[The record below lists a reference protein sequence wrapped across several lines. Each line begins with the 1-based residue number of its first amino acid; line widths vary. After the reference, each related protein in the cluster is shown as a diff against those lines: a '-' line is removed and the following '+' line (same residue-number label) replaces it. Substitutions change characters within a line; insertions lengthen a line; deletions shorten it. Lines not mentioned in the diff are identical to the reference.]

1 MSNSGDTNT
10 SSHNQ
15 LARCK
20 ISFFSLL
27 QLTVDFTQ
35 KILPIILNGI
45 FNMVLSMYFTS
56 VLIRLRL
63 NVGYCILKATKL
75 EKISLIIIDF
85 SNLLFVN
92 LVFALHI

>member
-1 MSNSGDTNT
+1 M
-10 SSHNQ
+10 
-15 LARCK
+15 
-20 ISFFSLL
+20 SFFSFL

-45 FNMVLSMYFTS
+45 FNMVLSMYFAS

-63 NVGYCILKATKL
+63 NVGYSIFKATKL